1 MPLLLGMFAES
12 MACHVLPTLGPAQ
25 VRVMASRDEERF
37 RARPGRPRVE
47 RDLGVQKFTTRVLR
61 ASRQA
66 SSGAGKPL
74 ARGRGRGA
82 EKGRGHVAARLIGS
96 RLGPRSR
103 RVTVKARLVVHAQAA
118 PGSTAAH
125 LRYIQRDSVTREGER
140 GQAYS
145 ASRDI
150 ADVDAFEARVEPDR
164 HEFRFIVSPE
174 DAAEIG
180 DLRGYTRELMGRM
193 EADLGTRVDWVA
205 VDHWDTDNPH
215 THVVLRGV
223 DETGANLVIARDYIA
238 HGMRGRASEL
248 ATDFLGP
255 QTEREMRERLT
266 REVGQERW
274 TGLDRQ
280 LASQARDREVDL
292 RVVPADSDGRFRR
305 GLLVGRL
312 QELERLGLAEAAGP
326 GRWTLAADAEPTLR
340 AMGERG
346 DIIRTMQR
354 ALGDA
359 DRPLTVFDVA
369 ASTPA
374 RIVGRI
380 AAKGLADELQDRG
393 YLVVD
398 GTDGRAHYVALP
410 SGADLSAYPT
420 GGIVEVS
427 GGPREPRP
435 ADRTIRSRVGQDGL
449 YRPDQHLAEARRD
462 ARPGDDPD
470 GYVGAHV
477 RRLEALRR
485 AGVVER
491 LGDGAWRVPATFLD
505 QTAAFDAERLG
516 GAAVELRSHLDVGRQ
531 TRALGAT
538 WLDRSLIEGV
548 TTAPAGFGAEVRTA
562 HDERRAFLVEEGLA
576 ARRGQRIILA
586 RDLLSTLRDRE
597 VAQAGR
603 TLATEAGSEHRPVK
617 DGDSVRGTYRRSVM
631 LTSGRFA
638 IIDDGVGFSLVPW
651 KPVLEQRVGQTVS
664 GVLRGGS
671 VSWNLSRQRGI
682 GI

>member
-1 MPLLLGMFAES
+1 M
-12 MACHVLPTLGPAQ
+12 
-25 VRVMASRDEERF
+25 
-37 RARPGRPRVE
+37 
-47 RDLGVQKFTTRVLR
+47 LR

-66 SSGAGKPL
+66 SAGAGKPL

-82 EKGRGHVAARLIGS
+82 EKGRGHVAARLVGG

-125 LRYIQRDSVTREGER
+125 LRYIQRDSVTRDGER

-145 ASRDI
+145 ADRDI

-180 DLRGYTRELMGRM
+180 DLSGYTRELMGRM
-193 EADLGTRVDWVA
+193 EADLGTRLDWVA

-248 ATDFLGP
+248 ATDLLGP
-255 QTEREMRERLT
+255 QTEREMRERMT

-280 LASQARDREVDL
+280 LAEQARDRKVDL

-326 GRWTLAADAEPTLR
+326 GRWTLSADAEPTLR

-354 ALGDA
+354 ALGGA
-359 DRPLTVFDVA
+359 DRPLAVFDVTVPA
-369 ASTPA
+369 PA

-398 GTDGRAHYVALP
+398 GLDGRAHYVALP

-435 ADRTIRSRVGQDGL
+435 PIARSRRAWARTASTDPTSIWPRLAATPDPATIRTAMSAPTSVGSRRFAGPAWSSAWATAPGACRRLPRSSRGVRGRAVGRRG
-449 YRPDQHLAEARRD
+449 RRAALASRCRTAGAGARRD
-462 ARPGDDPD
+462 
-470 GYVGAHV
+470 
-477 RRLEALRR
+477 
-485 AGVVER
+485 
-491 LGDGAWRVPATFLD
+491 
-505 QTAAFDAERLG
+505 
-516 GAAVELRSHLDVGRQ
+516 
-531 TRALGAT
+531 
-538 WLDRSLIEGV
+538 
-548 TTAPAGFGAEVRTA
+548 
-562 HDERRAFLVEEGLA
+562 LA
-576 ARRGQRIILA
+576 
-586 RDLLSTLRDRE
+586 
-597 VAQAGR
+597 
-603 TLATEAGSEHRPVK
+603 
-617 DGDSVRGTYRRSVM
+617 
-631 LTSGRFA
+631 
-638 IIDDGVGFSLVPW
+638 
-651 KPVLEQRVGQTVS
+651 
-664 GVLRGGS
+664 
-671 VSWNLSRQRGI
+671 
-682 GI
+682 